1 MQLMIAEIAI
11 GLELSAPWSLFF
23 SQHLLYVPACVV
35 KATHPSVLAH
45 SSLQACTV
53 VKAMFL
59 ISPPGRS
66 IPFFKQKSSEIQK

>member
-35 KATHPSVLAH
+35 KATHPSVFAH

-53 VKAMFL
+53 VKAIFL
-59 ISPPGRS
+59 MSPLCKL
-66 IPFFKQKSSEIQK
+66 IPFFQQKLSEI

>member
-1 MQLMIAEIAI
+1 MLT
-11 GLELSAPWSLFF
+11 
-23 SQHLLYVPACVV
+23 VPAAVV

-59 ISPPGRS
+59 MSPPTKCIS
-66 IPFFKQKSSEIQK
+66 FFQQ